1 MIPNPKAFVSHAT
14 VDQDRFVRG
23 FAERLQSN
31 GVDTWYAEWSM
42 GPGDSL
48 VRKILV
54 DGLEADVF
62 IIVLS
67 ESSVASKWVMEELDH
82 GVVRKIENDA
92 KLIPVLIDDVMV
104 PGPLRATVWQRISD
118 TRAYD
123 KEFDRILHAIF
134 DKSTAPPIGELPK
147 FADAR
152 PLRGVTAVPADA
164 VVFGELATL
173 AVEQG
178 HLHITGEQ
186 LQKRCA
192 PHGLSNEAVLESVLA
207 LDQKGWIK
215 DARIR
220 GPQVA
225 MVEIRL
231 GLIRKYFELTRP
243 DEPAVTQQLL
253 IDIVNST
260 ERRIDLRMIADQNGV
275 ATIVARALLERAER
289 KQLFNIHQF
298 LGGLVEVGEVSPLL
312 RREIGA

>member
-1 MIPNPKAFVSHAT
+1 MVPNLKAFVSHAT

-23 FAERLQSN
+23 FAERLQLN

-54 DGLEADVF
+54 DGLAADVF

-67 ESSVASKWVMEELDH
+67 ENSVASTWVMEELDH
-82 GVVRKIENDA
+82 GVVRKIENDT
-92 KLIPVLIDDVMV
+92 KLIPVLIDDVKV

-118 TRAYD
+118 TGAYD

-134 DKSTAPPIGELPK
+134 DKSTAPPLGEVPK

-164 VVFGELATL
+164 VVFGELATH
-173 AVEQG
+173 AIEQG
-178 HLHITGEQ
+178 HLHATGEQ
-186 LQKRCA
+186 LQIRCA
-192 PHGLSNEAVLESVLA
+192 PHGLTNEAVLESVLA

-215 DARIR
+215 EARIR
-220 GPQVA
+220 GPRVA

-243 DEPAVTQQLL
+243 DEPAVTRQLL
-253 IDIVNST
+253 TDIVNST
-260 ERRIDLRMIADQNGV
+260 ER
-275 ATIVARALLERAER
+275 TLEI
-289 KQLFNIHQF
+289 FY
-298 LGGLVEVGEVSPLL
+298 
-312 RREIGA
+312 